1 MTVNEVDCQNRINEL
16 QRRRHAL
23 LQRREVRGTLVVSID
38 MELNVVRSELQALY
52 AIGRRP
58 TAANGSM

>member
-1 MTVNEVDCQNRINEL
+1 MNNLDYQRRINDL
-16 QRRRHAL
+16 QRRRHTL

-52 AIGRRP
+52 AIGRHP
-58 TAANGSM
+58 TSANDSSNN